1 MRLIALDV
9 DNKQDSDFKLHR
21 PNGRA
26 DYLFVL
32 FKSPSRVMVDGE
44 YISADLGSFIIFD
57 KHKIQSYYADGE
69 AFLHD
74 FVHFDTESDFEK
86 LILSQIPTDTLL
98 YTPIPAPLSSILS
111 EIKGEFVSAP
121 SEYTPEILTN
131 LGIAFLYR
139 IKKALPK
146 SDATPAHGRYFAELN
161 NLRHNIYKNPSLDWT
176 VEKMTRELNLS
187 RSYFQSL
194 YKKLFTVSC
203 TEDVIS
209 ARIAYAKILLSSTLH
224 PVGQIALECGY
235 SNAEHFIRQFKS
247 KTGVSPQKFRNS

>member
-1 MRLIALDV
+1 MRIIALDV
-9 DNKQDSDFKLHR
+9 DNKQDGDFKLHR

-32 FKSPSRVMVDGE
+32 FKSPSMVMVNGE
-44 YISADLGSFIIFD
+44 YVKTDTGSFIIFD
-57 KHKIQSYYADGE
+57 KHKIQSYFADGR

-74 FVHFDTESDFEK
+74 FMHFDTESDFEG

-98 YTPIPAPLSSILS
+98 YTPISAPLSSILS

-139 IKKALPK
+139 IKNALPK
-146 SDATPAHGRYFAELN
+146 SDATPANGRYFAELN
-161 NLRHNIYKNPSLDWT
+161 NLRNDVYKNPSLNWT
-176 VEKMTRELNLS
+176 VEKMARELNLS

-194 YKKLFTVSC
+194 YKKHFAVSC
-203 TEDVIS
+203 TEDVIN
-209 ARIAYAKILLSSTLH
+209 ARIAHAKILLSSTLH
-224 PVGQIALECGY
+224 PIGQIALECGY
-235 SNAEHFIRQFKS
+235 SNAEHFIRQFKE
-247 KTGVSPQKFRNS
+247 KVGISPQKFRNS